1 MHILLLRLIEYIA
14 FKGMVVLGENNYCS
28 YQVEGSQDKSHE
40 LSVDFGLRKNNP
52 ELITV
57 NAPFE
62 KEIRRAYALADDL
75 VLSVDELYAQLRIG
89 KQVDLES
96 TRALLASCALS
107 IETNMYA
114 WMFLCQVK
122 NPASYLV
129 EHAFRTA
136 ALSMCLGLN
145 QGLKRAELVE
155 LGLAALLSDVGKIMI
170 PSAILEKEGALS
182 SAEYA
187 VIRVHPL
194 EGRKILLSQTNAS
207 RELIEVVVSH
217 HEQID
222 GEGYPAKLK
231 GNEIPFFARL
241 VSIADA
247 FDAMTSERS
256 YAPARSI
263 RDAKSILWECKDK
276 QFDAEFVDRFILMLG
291 AFPPGTEVMLADA
304 GAAVVLEPF
313 ENSATDFKVLCYKQ
327 IANLDIDV
335 ATKDADAGD
344 KRYISSL
351 EPHVVCNFRQSELR
365 KQLSWQSSAH
375 KAKSKINN

>member
-136 ALSMCLGLN
+136 AL
-145 QGLKRAELVE
+145 
-155 LGLAALLSDVGKIMI
+155 
-170 PSAILEKEGALS
+170 
-182 SAEYA
+182 
-187 VIRVHPL
+187 
-194 EGRKILLSQTNAS
+194 
-207 RELIEVVVSH
+207 
-217 HEQID
+217 
-222 GEGYPAKLK
+222 
-231 GNEIPFFARL
+231 
-241 VSIADA
+241 
-247 FDAMTSERS
+247 
-256 YAPARSI
+256 
-263 RDAKSILWECKDK
+263 
-276 QFDAEFVDRFILMLG
+276 
-291 AFPPGTEVMLADA
+291 
-304 GAAVVLEPF
+304 
-313 ENSATDFKVLCYKQ
+313 
-327 IANLDIDV
+327 
-335 ATKDADAGD
+335 
-344 KRYISSL
+344 
-351 EPHVVCNFRQSELR
+351 
-365 KQLSWQSSAH
+365 
-375 KAKSKINN
+375 